1 MGWGDETRNL
11 TLDIAASHEVRKEAV
26 EQLREDTRDTLAQF
40 DAELKQMSTKL
51 KADLSHI
58 KPDLTKADAERVRQH
73 QTDLRQRQSELKD
86 MFAQINTTLAK
97 VKPEMSQAEAE
108 RVRQTQAELKDIFA
122 QVNDTLAKVKPELG
136 QAEVERVRQTQA
148 ELKDIFTQV
157 KDTLAKIKPGLAQ
170 YEAERVEQ
178 TKVDLKQRHAE
189 VKYRIDQVSRL
200 LSENKDEREKSAAA
214 WQELAGVIQAKKEAP
229 AAVAEPAPA
238 KAPTEEWAEEET
250 MAEAKPVE
258 MTPETAALSD
268 RVFDYLA
275 DHPDGTRMTE
285 LESEFVTAR
294 IQMANILKGLMDDN
308 KVEKREKHYFAI

>member
-97 VKPEMSQAEAE
+97 VKPEMSQAEA
-108 RVRQTQAELKDIFA
+108 
-122 QVNDTLAKVKPELG
+122 
-136 QAEVERVRQTQA
+136 ERVRQTQA